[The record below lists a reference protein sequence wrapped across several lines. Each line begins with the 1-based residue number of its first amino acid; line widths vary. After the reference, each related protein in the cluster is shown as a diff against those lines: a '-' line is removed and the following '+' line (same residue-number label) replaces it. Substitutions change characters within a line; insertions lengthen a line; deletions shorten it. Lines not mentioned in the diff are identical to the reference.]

1 MNALITRNNNN
12 YGLSILDEMF
22 NGWNEIYKSPLVK
35 QSRDRHAPTV
45 RENEENYE
53 IYLAAPGL
61 EKKDFNIALEN
72 SELTVSN
79 DVSDKKDH
87 YAYATK
93 YSKSYTVP
101 ADCDIENI
109 SASYKNVVGNKRAEL
124 RVLTAIEQK
133 ESRKTSTNDNNHLNY
148 M

>member
-1 MNALITRNNNN
+1 MTALTFRNNNN

-22 NGWNEIYKSPLVK
+22 NGWSEIYKSPLVK

-53 IYLAAPGL
+53 ISLATPGL

-72 SELTVSN
+72 SVLTVSY

-93 YSKSYTVP
+93 YSKSYELPTS
-101 ADCDIENI
+101 CDIENI
-109 SASYKNVVGNKRAEL
+109 GASYKNG
-124 RVLTAIEQK
+124 VLVITLPKSEATKPRQIK
-133 ESRKTSTNDNNHLNY
+133 IT
-148 M
+148 